1 MYHSG
6 PPPLPPPRT
15 GELLTVAPWAA
26 HKMPGLF
33 ALNERILLAGVWPHG
48 LFTFTAVG
56 AYNVG
61 SIGLSL
67 EEVKVV
73 EELCQGMPTP
83 VTCPTLTQD
92 LQTNKK
98 GRYQFGSFSDTPLS
112 AGGVALSRGDRVG
125 VFKLGSSVVLMFE
138 APKGFKF
145 VVKPGQKVFYGQPL
159 GHIAV
164 PHQLAESST

>member
-1 MYHSG
+1 M
-6 PPPLPPPRT
+6 
-15 GELLTVAPWAA
+15 APWAA

-61 SIGLSL
+61 SIALCL
-67 EEVKVV
+67 EEVKV
-73 EELCQGMPTP
+73 EERMPP
-83 VTCPTLTQD
+83 LPFHLPRPSVSPQN

-112 AGGVALSRGDRVG
+112 AAGDKGVALSRGDRVG
-125 VFKLGSSVVLMFE
+125 VFKLGSSVVLLFE
-138 APKGFKF
+138 APRGFTF
-145 VVKPGQKVFYGQPL
+145 VVKPGQKVFHGQPL
-159 GHIAV
+159 GHIAR
-164 PHQLAESST
+164 PHHPTGSPK